1 MSARSWSGRLA
12 LGGGGF
18 EQRALA
24 VVAGEQPAL
33 VGDAEGRVRELV
45 NEDGTAHVVQPRLRP
60 GELEGDRPEGHG
72 AVVADDPLMLGGEH
86 EAEFEAHEFEE
97 GAAWLRRRDGEAA
110 IEVRDEGRLQVGV
123 GGRVVRDAGEAELL
137 GEATLECP
145 EGPLTTAARL
155 GGAGEDVAD
164 AEGLEGP

>member
-33 VGDAEGRVRELV
+33 VGEAEGRGRDLV
-45 NEDGTAHVVQPRLRP
+45 AGDGAARVVQPRLRS
-60 GELEGDRPEGHG
+60 GELERDRPEGHG
-72 AVVADDPLMLGGEH
+72 AVVADDPLMLGGEY
-86 EAEFEAHEFEE
+86 EAEVEAHELEE

-123 GGRVVRDAGEAELL
+123 GARVVGDAGEAELL
-137 GEATLECP
+137 REATLECP
-145 EGPLTTAARL
+145 EGPLTAAARL
-155 GGAGEDVAD
+155 GGAG
-164 AEGLEGP
+164 